1 MENRN
6 YFSNFLTTYSS
17 FFEIMRIFQQDST
30 SSSAGFMI
38 LSLVHLTLDYNE
50 VVAALVDRH
59 LTVDTLETIL
69 LDRRDAPD
77 HLVAR
82 LAERWL
88 AEVVFHELVTFDR
101 ETTLYFVSPL
111 VDVLRRHL
119 EDLFLL
125 HVDRD

>member
-1 MENRN
+1 
-6 YFSNFLTTYSS
+6 
-17 FFEIMRIFQQDST
+17 MRIFQHDST

-77 HLVAR
+77 HLVAS

-88 AEVVFHELVTFDR
+88 VEIVFHELVTFDR
-101 ETTLYFVSPL
+101 ETTLYFVSP
-111 VDVLRRHL
+111 VEDVLRGHL
-119 EDLFLL
+119 EDLLLL
-125 HVDRD
+125 HVNCERDGATSRKILD